1 MDIFPHQY
9 FLPVLVKDFQE
20 YSENITFLMILI
32 VNLIFRQRLT
42 EIKRWL
48 FIGQETKI
56 VKIIVTIEMKQG
68 GVKNTS
74 SNIPPQ

>member
-9 FLPVLVKDFQE
+9 FLPVLVEDSQE
-20 YSENITFLMILI
+20 YLENITFLMILI

-48 FIGQETKI
+48 FIGQETNI
-56 VKIIVTIEMKQG
+56 VKIIVTIEMKHG